1 MIQPHTNLSF
11 EPSSLID
18 WAYFGSIFLSIITGH
33 RLSTRWIMKQ
43 EILGPRRIGVM
54 TVSTI
59 GRLIF
64 WDYFQHVEQH
74 AELGYVSQ

>member
-1 MIQPHTNLSF
+1 M
-11 EPSSLID
+11 E
-18 WAYFGSIFLSIITGH
+18 
-33 RLSTRWIMKQ
+33 Q
-43 EILGPRRIGVM
+43 EILGSWRIGLM

-64 WDYFQHVEQH
+64 WDYFQHVKQR